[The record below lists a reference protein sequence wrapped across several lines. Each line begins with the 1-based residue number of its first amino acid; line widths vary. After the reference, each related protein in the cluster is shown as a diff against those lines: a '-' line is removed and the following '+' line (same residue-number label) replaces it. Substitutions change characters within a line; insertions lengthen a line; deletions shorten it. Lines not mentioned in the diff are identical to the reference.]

1 MNGDE
6 ITKKIYPTVP
16 SSAFSASSSGI
27 KESRVTSSAPP
38 ILPTPPM
45 RSTPEFKY
53 GKLLEVRQDLVNEV
67 EKYGKTIKRYK
78 KGKKACF
85 GTSTTFAS
93 VSGLTAVGTAVSGV
107 TGIGLIIAIPLAS
120 VSAFSGFGGF
130 ITNFISNHL
139 NKKLIK
145 HSSVLTLAKETL
157 FTLDK
162 MVVRLKDDG
171 EITKEEFVLA
181 YDLIEEYYKQ
191 KKILQKKYTSEKD
204 LLEMSPIIKKEIE
217 KIAVDIYNVKK
228 DIEEKN
234 KTTDKS

>member
-6 ITKKIYPTVP
+6 IPKIYPTLN
-16 SSAFSASSSGI
+16 
-27 KESRVTSSAPP
+27 KEPPLPSAPSRE
-38 ILPTPPM
+38 
-45 RSTPEFKY
+45 RSSERSLIKKPEFKY

-67 EKYGKTIKRYK
+67 EKYRKTIKRYK

-85 GTSTTFAS
+85 GTSTTFATI
-93 VSGLTAVGTAVSGV
+93 SGTTAVGSAVSGV
-107 TGIGLIIAIPLAS
+107 TGIGIIIAIPLAG

-130 ITNFISNHL
+130 VTNFISNHL

-191 KKILQKKYTSEKD
+191 KKILQKKLSSEKG
-204 LLEMSPIIKKEIE
+204 LSEMDPIIKKEIE
-217 KIAVDIYNVKK
+217 KNSFRYIQC
-228 DIEEKN
+228 
-234 KTTDKS
+234 